1 MKKIL
6 SIILLVCLVISTQ
19 AYAYTIV
26 DNGKEEANKSLDI
39 NEFFYTN
46 DSCYYYLYPNL
57 YKYDSSEDKFV
68 FVAKSEDDSIK
79 QGINSK
85 SPYFAGADDIYT
97 CSKDAIY
104 KANIEGDRI
113 SYSKVVDI
121 KNTWDTHTQIAV
133 SGNALYYTNL
143 GFGYVYAVNMLTG
156 AEAKVTNNDRDYYR
170 NICRYKDGVIAINE
184 HSHSIDYISG
194 KTITKLY
201 NLDNSDVF
209 SLAYDSEKDV
219 IYALS
224 DNNIYS
230 INAKGEIDRRILENN
245 CSRVIFTDSLFVFGK
260 NLAKTINFSG
270 IAKDKNPIKVAGLI
284 DSGTL
289 DKYNQ
294 EHPNNLAVRYSLEND
309 RDSLIKNMFSKD
321 EADVYFTELH
331 YGIDSIYEHGLIEP
345 LNKYENLKNNLDK
358 LYPYIKNAISK
369 DDQYYFMPF
378 NVYSYCLE
386 VDIRPFIINKALWNK
401 LGLKDSQIPKNYM
414 ELLDFLSYVLDN
426 ADKFNNISIIE
437 SPTINDFAIKLKLRI
452 INQESLLAKLQNR
465 KPVYSSNEI
474 LNFFNGVDKLVD
486 RIIKDEASI
495 NLFSYSPY
503 GEYLFERSSDILS
516 MPAGFE
522 YMPLCI
528 RDGDPCPILAGATV
542 AFINSYSNKK
552 AESAEFLNY
561 YIEHFDDR
569 KKNYFYEDANINY
582 RDQEQEELIKELN
595 KTLENEKELLASLK
609 DKKNIETQSESIKT
623 LEEKIKI
630 EESRVMKFST
640 EGLSILK
647 NNTDNIVILQDNLVN
662 TYNNDFQELLEKFY
676 PYNVGDDQ
684 LLDNK
689 SFLEKLDEL
698 YK

>member
-6 SIILLVCLVISTQ
+6 AIILLVCLAISTQ

-26 DNGKEEANKSLDI
+26 DNGKEEANKSIDLDD
-39 NEFFYTN
+39 FFYTN

-57 YKYDSSEDKFV
+57 YKYDSSKDKFV

-104 KANIEGDRI
+104 KANIEDDRI

-121 KNTWDTHTQIAV
+121 KNTWNTHTQIAV
-133 SGNALYYTNL
+133 SGNALYYTDL
-143 GFGYVYAVNMLTG
+143 GYVYAVNMLTG
-156 AEAKVTNNDRDYYR
+156 AETKVTNNDKGCYR
-170 NICRYKDGVIAINE
+170 NICRYKDGIIAINE
-184 HSHSIDYISG
+184 HLYSIDYISG
-194 KTITKLY
+194 KTVTKLY
-201 NLDNSDVF
+201 NLEDSNIF
-209 SLAYDSEKDV
+209 SIAYDSKKDV
-219 IYALS
+219 IYTLS
-224 DNNIYS
+224 ENNIYS
-230 INAKGEIDRRILENN
+230 INAKGETDRRILENN

-270 IAKDKNPIKVAGLI
+270 IAKDKDPIKVAGLI
-284 DSGTL
+284 DTGTL

-294 EHPNNLAVRYSLEND
+294 EHPNNPAVRYITEND
-309 RDSLIKNMFSKD
+309 RDILVKNMLSKD

-369 DDQYYFMPF
+369 DNQYYYMPF

-414 ELLDFLSYVLDN
+414 ELLDFFSYVLDN
-426 ADKFNNISIIE
+426 TDKFKNMSIIE
-437 SPTINDFAIKLKLRI
+437 TSTIIDFAIRLKLRI

-474 LNFFNGVDKLVD
+474 LDFFDGVDKLVD

-495 NLFSYSPY
+495 NLFSYSQD

-522 YMPLCI
+522 YMPICI
-528 RDGDPCPILAGATV
+528 RDEDPCPILAGATV

-561 YIEHFDDR
+561 YMEHFNDR
-569 KKNYFYEDANINY
+569 KKNYFYEDANINCI
-582 RDQEQEELIKELN
+582 DPEQEELIKELK

-609 DKKNIETQSESIKT
+609 VKKNIETQTESIKT

-640 EGLSILK
+640 EGLSVLK
-647 NNTDNIVILQDNLVN
+647 NNAENIVILQDNLVN
-662 TYNNDFQELLEKFY
+662 TYNYDFQKLLEKFY
-676 PYNVGDDQ
+676 PYNVGDEQ